1 MFKLMDKKIIQILG
15 NYFCLSGPMSHMAFH
30 LDCLDLDQLVKPSDL
45 GPHGLNEGLEF
56 RKIMAVCLLDQI

>member
-45 GPHGLNEGLEF
+45 GPHGLN
-56 RKIMAVCLLDQI
+56 